1 MDCLLSVINNN
12 GCLSFL
18 IDLLGMTLLH
28 FPPMD
33 CHPSATFSNLN
44 SNSHPLLRT
53 FFVINCRWILMA
65 PLGEEVRG
73 CSANSEDTGSQV
85 KGKQQNHL
93 FGNGESFIYSSQAP
107 RLHSDPG
114 TSHPHSIVNIAVPL
128 CPAHWQDFTR
138 TSHSTC
144 GKALRQIAGW
154 LISWPCKPYLLTV
167 TNTSIFVNTG
177 SFPRTL
183 FYKMSK

>member
-1 MDCLLSVINNN
+1 MFPCAEEWIAYSLLPTIMA
-12 GCLSFL
+12 CLSFL

-44 SNSHPLLRT
+44 SNSHSLLRT

-73 CSANSEDTGSQV
+73 CSANSEDAGSQV

-93 FGNGESFIYSSQAP
+93 FGNGESFIYSSQHPGCILTQGHHILTALSTLQSPSALPFGKTSPGPPTAP
-107 RLHSDPG
+107 VARPSGRLLVG
-114 TSHPHSIVNIAVPL
+114 
-128 CPAHWQDFTR
+128 
-138 TSHSTC
+138 
-144 GKALRQIAGW
+144 
-154 LISWPCKPYLLTV
+154 
-167 TNTSIFVNTG
+167 
-177 SFPRTL
+177 
-183 FYKMSK
+183 